1 MTRSKRLQLPL
12 DAILRIAARDGWT
25 CHVCDEGFITGDP
38 WEVDHDVAISRGG
51 TNHLANL
58 RLCHKSCNR
67 DKGAA

>member
-1 MTRSKRLQLPL
+1 MARSKRLQLPL
-12 DAILRIAARDGWT
+12 DAVLRIAARDGWT
-25 CHVCDEGFITGDP
+25 CHVCGEGFISDDP

-51 TNHLANL
+51 SNHLANL